1 CASLVPELTQIAL
14 DAGEPLDVR
23 DDAATAVEQIGDDVQ
38 RSALKPLMNG
48 SLASRLERRLVRLGL
63 QAAWPHAL
71 TAEELFDFLR
81 PNQRRARSMADDF
94 ILAGHIRETLTD
106 DHLPAALSWVLRRVR
121 SLPEMP
127 TIRPG
132 DAF

>member
-1 CASLVPELTQIAL
+1 
-14 DAGEPLDVR
+14 
-23 DDAATAVEQIGDDVQ
+23 
-38 RSALKPLMNG
+38 
-48 SLASRLERRLVRLGL
+48 
-63 QAAWPHAL
+63 
-71 TAEELFDFLR
+71 AEELFDFLR

-132 DAF
+132 DAFESLEDAIIVRAWQSNDDAVTAVLASIAIEKIRRWEPLVSRGDEEDISDQRLMD